1 MCRLFGYKGTLP
13 TKLSFFLA
21 DASNS
26 LVKQSILD
34 ARNISNSHGWGI
46 GFYQHHKAYIQK
58 RASSASFDFNFKFL
72 VDFIETETMIAHIR
86 DATVGDISD
95 HNAHPFLYGNWL
107 WAHNG
112 TVRGF
117 ELLRPI
123 ILQKI
128 GPELAFEIMGT
139 TDSEYTFYLFISNLR
154 KRVADVND
162 PNIDATIVRETFIET
177 LHQINTLGSNVGI
190 TKPHKLNIIVSNGKI
205 MAASRFG
212 NSLYYATKKNQSK
225 SEDIRL
231 YKDETNLKISLS
243 FNQDSMSTIK
253 NDSVMIAS
261 EQINIE
267 DRWCEVP
274 EQCVLT
280 VDDSLRVSLSS
291 L

>member
-1 MCRLFGYKGTLP
+1 MCRLFGYKGSLP

-46 GFYQHHKAYIQK
+46 GFYQKHKAYIQK

-72 VDFIETETMIAHIR
+72 IDFIETETMIAHIR

-95 HNAHPFLYGNWL
+95 HNAHPFLYGKWL

-112 TVRGF
+112 TIEGF
-117 ELLRPI
+117 ELLRPV
-123 ILQKI
+123 ILQQI

-139 TDSEYTFYLFISNLR
+139 TDSEYGFYLFLANL
-154 KRVADVND
+154 KKKVDDVNSPD
-162 PNIDATIVRETFIET
+162 IDIITIRDTFTET

-205 MAASRFG
+205 MAASRYG
-212 NSLYYATKKNQSK
+212 NSLYYATKDQNKN
-225 SEDIRL
+225 EDIRL

-243 FNQDSMSTIK
+243 FNQDTISKIK

-261 EQINIE
+261 EQINKE
-267 DRWCEVP
+267 DRWREVP

-280 VDDSLRVSLSS
+280 VDEKLRVSLSS